1 MNNLSMETLYLFL
14 ILFGGGV
21 IRGYSGFGFAMICVI
36 TFSFIYPPSVITPL
50 ILCLEIPVSTWLFLK
65 IRKLVDWSSL
75 KILFI
80 SSMVTIPIGS
90 FALTSAPVNLLRI
103 FLSLTVLLLCFG
115 LLIKKQTTRTTGT
128 ATTFGVG
135 MLSGFLTGIAAIGGP
150 PVILFYL
157 SSNRSVSI
165 SRASMIAFFLVV
177 DCMALVSCLWYGL
190 LDSQI
195 IILSAKMLIPL
206 SAGIWLGN
214 YLFGKFLN
222 EEKFKGQAIV
232 LLMILAF
239 ISLIKS
245 IH

>member
-1 MNNLSMETLYLFL
+1 METLYLVV

-36 TFSFIYPPSVITPL
+36 MFSFIYPPSVITPL
-50 ILCLEIPVSTWLFLK
+50 ILCLEIPVSTWLFYEV
-65 IRKLVDWSSL
+65 RQLVDWNGL

-80 SSMVTIPIGS
+80 SSLITIPIGS
-90 FALTSAPVNLLRI
+90 LALTSVPVNPLRT
-103 FLSLTVLLLCFG
+103 FLSLTVILLCFG
-115 LLIKKQTTRTTGT
+115 LLIKKQTAKATGT
-128 ATTFGVG
+128 ATIFSVG

-157 SSNRSVSI
+157 SSSRSVSI

-177 DCMALVSCLWYGL
+177 DCIALVSCLWYGL

-195 IILSAKMLIPL
+195 LVLSIKMMIPL
-206 SAGIWLGN
+206 SAGIWVGN

-222 EEKFKGQAIV
+222 EKKFKRQTIILLIV
-232 LLMILAF
+232 LAS
-239 ISLIKS
+239 ISLVHSMI
-245 IH
+245 

>member
-1 MNNLSMETLYLFL
+1 METLYLFL

-36 TFSFIYPPSVITPL
+36 LFSFVYPPSVITPL
-50 ILCLEIPVSTWLFLK
+50 ILCLEIPVSTWLFYK
-65 IRKLVDWSSL
+65 VRRQVGWKSL

-90 FALTSAPVNLLRI
+90 FALTSVPVSLLRT
-103 FLSLTVLLLCFG
+103 FLSVTVLLLCLG
-115 LLIKKQTTRTTGT
+115 LLIKKQTARATGP
-128 ATTFGVG
+128 ATTVAVG
-135 MLSGFLTGIAAIGGP
+135 MFSGFLTGIAAIGGP
-150 PVILFYL
+150 PVILFYI
-157 SSNRSVSI
+157 SSNRSVAI

-190 LDSQI
+190 LDYQI
-195 IILSAKMLIPL
+195 LVLSAKMLIPL
-206 SAGIWLGN
+206 SAGIWIGN

-222 EEKFKGQAIV
+222 EEKFKRQAII

-245 IH
+245 MT